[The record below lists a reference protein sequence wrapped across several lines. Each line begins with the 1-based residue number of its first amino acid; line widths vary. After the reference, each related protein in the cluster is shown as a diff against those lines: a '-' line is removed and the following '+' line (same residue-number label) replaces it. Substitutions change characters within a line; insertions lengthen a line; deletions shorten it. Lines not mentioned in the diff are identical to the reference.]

1 MWGGS
6 RFYADPPPAMAHTP
20 FNLNATNKLDI
31 DREARFVNSSWEE
44 ELGHIPNV
52 GPVTQGRLKAV
63 GITTSYQLVGQFLM
77 FREIGDTTQ
86 ERCTR
91 MCSFLVDQG
100 VAPGLTHAITL
111 ALAKKINMAFVGFF
125 VDAVRCGRARGA
137 GVREGPLCADGPA
150 SPSVPFTPPPTHTPT
165 HAARAGVR
173 GCRPLREASA
183 HPPLQAPTPTP
194 VTF

>member
-1 MWGGS
+1 
-6 RFYADPPPAMAHTP
+6 MAHTP

-125 VDAVRCGRARGA
+125 VDAVRAGARALARGGRTSGPPCA
-137 GVREGPLCADGPA
+137 GWPCWCFPL
-150 SPSVPFTPPPTHTPT
+150 THFCPLPHT
-165 HAARAGVR
+165 HCAGVR
-173 GCRPLREASA
+173 GGRPLERA
-183 HPPLQAPTPTP
+183 PPTPYNDFCVNHPLFPFHAFP
-194 VTF
+194 VRTC